1 MAYMDLLN
9 VRSVMLSRLLLL
21 LAAMF
26 LPVFAHAAPAK
37 DWSREV
43 ILTPEG
49 AHQLG
54 NPAARARLAEYVS
67 YTCSHCA
74 HFVTEAS
81 APLKTGWVAKGALVI
96 EVRNLVRDRYDFTA
110 ALLARCGGP
119 ARFIGNHEALFAN
132 YDAWIEKVRV
142 HAAQPPTIPQDADPS
157 VIMTDIADKTGLLAL
172 MQKRG
177 ISPAQSRTCL
187 ADTKAADTI
196 LAMTKYGLQQD
207 GITGT
212 PGFVLNGKK
221 VAAYDWATLR
231 PVLPAPAK

>member
-1 MAYMDLLN
+1 MF
-9 VRSVMLSRLLLL
+9 SRLLLL
-21 LAAMF
+21 LAVVV
-26 LPVFAHAAPAK
+26 LPVAAHAAPAK

-43 ILTPEG
+43 VLTPEG

-54 NPAARARLAEYVS
+54 NPAAKARLIEYVS

-81 APLKTGWVAKGALVI
+81 APLKSGWVANGALVV
-96 EVRNLVRDRYDFTA
+96 EVRNLVRDRYDFAA

-119 ARFIGNHEALFAN
+119 TRFIGNHEALFAH
-132 YDAWIEKVRV
+132 YDAWIAQVRV
-142 HAAQPPTIPQDADPS
+142 HATQPPAIPHDASPAI
-157 VIMTDIADKTGLLAL
+157 IMTDIAEKTGLIAL

-177 ISPAQSRTCL
+177 ISPAQSRACL
-187 ADTKAADTI
+187 ADTKAAEAV
-196 LAMTKYGLQQD
+196 LAMTKYGVQQD

-221 VAAYDWATLR
+221 VAAFDWATLR
-231 PVLPAPAK
+231 PVLPTPAK